1 MGGMTNVSG
10 GYGGGTSTGG
20 KGMQTPNNGYS
31 SQYGCNRARRSVH
44 GCHSSEPPVRRWQ

>member
-1 MGGMTNVSG
+1 MGGMANVSG

-31 SQYGCNRARRSVH
+31 SQYERCCLCCVITILNIFI
-44 GCHSSEPPVRRWQ
+44 